1 MQLQFYWDSEGTPRA
16 QCDPPGS
23 TVADF
28 LESDV
33 QGSLELAHEILRAL
47 DRIDSGA
54 IDSWEVTGNAHTLT
68 LSKKGVAIRSEID
81 EEAAPLLLAGS
92 QFREVMAGW
101 ISFVAEG
108 RTNTDNHGPTRAPRP

>member
-47 DRIDSGA
+47 DRIDAGT

-68 LSKKGVAIRSEID
+68 LSKQGVAIQSEVD
-81 EEAAPLLLAGS
+81 EDAGPMLLAKS

-101 ISFVAEG
+101 VSFVG
-108 RTNTDNHGPTRAPRP
+108 RTRTSTD